1 MIDSVS
7 HFLDTALAVILGV
20 IGWIIKRLLERL
32 DLGDKRM
39 TKIEV
44 ELATQ
49 RERDTAVEN
58 RMSGL
63 EASVKEINTKLD
75 RVMEFNEKMS
85 LYENINRR
93 KSWASAV
100 LKVNHRV
107 SEVILEYEA
116 GFLKRKRR
124 MAKGVSL

>member
-1 MIDSVS
+1 MTEQLS

-20 IGWIIKRLLERL
+20 IGWMIKKLTDRLEKDEERL
-32 DLGDKRM
+32 

-63 EASVKEINTKLD
+63 EATVKEINGKLD
-75 RVMEFNEKMS
+75 RMME
-85 LYENINRR
+85 
-93 KSWASAV
+93 
-100 LKVNHRV
+100 
-107 SEVILEYEA
+107 ILI
-116 GFLKRKRR
+116 KR
-124 MAKGVSL
+124 

>member
-1 MIDSVS
+1 MPEQLS

-20 IGWIIKRLLERL
+20 IGWIVKKFADRLDKDEERL
-32 DLGDKRM
+32 

-63 EASVKEINTKLD
+63 ESTVKEINGKLD
-75 RVMEFNEKMS
+75 RMME
-85 LYENINRR
+85 
-93 KSWASAV
+93 
-100 LKVNHRV
+100 
-107 SEVILEYEA
+107 ILM
-116 GFLKRKRR
+116 KR
-124 MAKGVSL
+124 

>member
-1 MIDSVS
+1 MPEQLS

-20 IGWIIKRLLERL
+20 IGWMIKKLTDRLEKDEERL
-32 DLGDKRM
+32 

-63 EASVKEINTKLD
+63 ETTVKEINGKLD
-75 RVMEFNEKMS
+75 RMME
-85 LYENINRR
+85 
-93 KSWASAV
+93 
-100 LKVNHRV
+100 
-107 SEVILEYEA
+107 ILI
-116 GFLKRKRR
+116 KR
-124 MAKGVSL
+124 

>member
-1 MIDSVS
+1 MTESIS

-20 IGWIIKRLLERL
+20 IGWVIKKLSDRLERDEDRL
-32 DLGDKRM
+32 

-63 EASVKEINTKLD
+63 ETTVKEINGKLD
-75 RVMEFNEKMS
+75 RMMEMLMK
-85 LYENINRR
+85 
-93 KSWASAV
+93 K
-100 LKVNHRV
+100 
-107 SEVILEYEA
+107 
-116 GFLKRKRR
+116 
-124 MAKGVSL
+124 

>member
-1 MIDSVS
+1 MTEQIS

-20 IGWIIKRLLERL
+20 IGWMIKKLTDRLERDEDRL
-32 DLGDKRM
+32 

-63 EASVKEINTKLD
+63 ESTVKEINGKLD
-75 RVMEFNEKMS
+75 RMMEMLMK
-85 LYENINRR
+85 
-93 KSWASAV
+93 K
-100 LKVNHRV
+100 
-107 SEVILEYEA
+107 
-116 GFLKRKRR
+116 
-124 MAKGVSL
+124 

>member
-1 MIDSVS
+1 MPEQLS

-20 IGWIIKRLLERL
+20 IGWIVKKFADRLDKDEERL
-32 DLGDKRM
+32 

-63 EASVKEINTKLD
+63 ETTVKEINGKLD
-75 RVMEFNEKMS
+75 RMME
-85 LYENINRR
+85 
-93 KSWASAV
+93 
-100 LKVNHRV
+100 
-107 SEVILEYEA
+107 ILI
-116 GFLKRKRR
+116 KR
-124 MAKGVSL
+124 

>member
-1 MIDSVS
+1 MTEQLS

-20 IGWIIKRLLERL
+20 IGWMIKKLTDRLDKDEERL
-32 DLGDKRM
+32 

-63 EASVKEINTKLD
+63 ETTVKEINGKLD
-75 RVMEFNEKMS
+75 RMMEM
-85 LYENINRR
+85 LMR
-93 KSWASAV
+93 
-100 LKVNHRV
+100 
-107 SEVILEYEA
+107 
-116 GFLKRKRR
+116 KRK
-124 MAKGVSL
+124 KDYTQT